1 MSKFNVRMGDSLEF
15 HLEVEAIDNIH
26 EFMSELQKHG
36 FVAGRDKDGPIAVC
50 LSHVASVRPARS

>member
-1 MSKFNVRMGDSLEF
+1 MSKFSVRMGDGLEF
-15 HLEVEAIDNIH
+15 HLDAEAIDNVP

-50 LSHVASVRPARS
+50 LEHVAAVRPAG